1 MEQTDKHKKKAFVEA
16 TLVMIVIIL
25 LMFIS
30 GMTYLD
36 PPPETGIAVNFG
48 TSDMGK
54 GAVQPQHNTPPKP
67 VQQEQPKSEP
77 KVEPVEKQDVIT
89 QDTEDAPVIK
99 NEKPKPK
106 PKPKPVKPKPKPK
119 PKPNQSVLDALNNV
133 ENAPGA
139 DTNNAS
145 GEGNDN
151 QAGDKGS
158 NSGDPNAS
166 GYYGNGGKNG
176 GGGHGSYR
184 LGNRKALSKPEPQ
197 YTCNEEGTVVVKIYV
212 DKSGK
217 VVKAIPGVKGSSNNA
232 PCLLKAAKYAAMHTK
247 WSKDSKAPESQ
258 IGKIIY
264 HFKITE

>member
-1 MEQTDKHKKKAFVEA
+1 MEQTDKHKKKAFVE
-16 TLVMIVIIL
+16 TSIVMLVIIL
-25 LMFIS
+25 LMFIG

-54 GAVQPQHNTPPKP
+54 GVVQPQHNKPSKP
-67 VQQEQPKSEP
+67 VQQQPKVEP
-77 KVEPVEKQDVIT
+77 KVEPEIKQDVIT
-89 QDTEDAPVIK
+89 QNTEDAPVIK
-99 NEKPKPK
+99 NEKPKPN
-106 PKPKPVKPKPKPK
+106 PKPVKPKPKPK
-119 PKPNQSVLDALNNV
+119 PKPNQNVLDALNNV

-139 DTNNAS
+139 ATNNAS

-176 GGGHGSYR
+176 GGGHGNYQ
-184 LGNRKALSKPEPQ
+184 LGNRKALSKPAPNYQ
-197 YTCNEEGTVVVKIYV
+197 CNEEGTVVVKIYV
-212 DKSGK
+212 NKSGK
-217 VVKAIPGVKGSSNNA
+217 VVRAVPGAKGSSNPA
-232 PCLLKAAKYAAMHTK
+232 PCLLQAAKKAALNTK
-247 WSKDSKAPESQ
+247 WSSDSKAPDQQ

-264 HFKITE
+264 HFTLTE